1 MNPRKKMYKS
11 NAIAKQWLL
20 SNKFNYIALFT
31 HAKYGMPHTWID
43 KGVIKN
49 SLQKD
54 LYSLWDGICLSKDG
68 FIMFL
73 QIKTN
78 AFPPTKP
85 IQTFLK
91 KTVYAR
97 GLGINIV
104 GGRARVRLYNGD
116 DWKEIT
122 EHL

>member
-1 MNPRKKMYKS
+1 MYDS
-11 NAIAKQWLL
+11 NVIAKQWLL
-20 SNKFNYIALFT
+20 SNKFNHIAMFGHT
-31 HAKYGMPHTWID
+31 RYGMNHTWSENG
-43 KGVIKN
+43 KIKH
-49 SLQKD
+49 SWQKD

-116 DWKEIT
+116 DYREIT